1 VSAATLLAAVA
12 ATARRRGES
21 TGMQVLGGAEI
32 PYERLLGMSAWLGGR
47 IPPAADGAPTAVLIA
62 ASEPLPT
69 MVAFFAA
76 IGAGARPLILPAPK
90 GMGGIEAFLR
100 TATEAAGRFGG
111 RAVLALEQGMAPEG
125 GRLPDTAAVLPL
137 PVGADDY
144 GMAELPEISASP
156 DDIAYLQMTS
166 ASTGD
171 AKLVAV
177 THANVLANLAAIGEA
192 VGGGAEA
199 RVVSWLPLYHDM
211 GLVGATLFSF
221 LHGCPLMLMK
231 PAEFVGRP
239 GRWIRALSDFRATDT
254 AAPTFGYEY
263 AARVTPDRDLEGID
277 LGALRHAVVGAE
289 PIRHDALQSF
299 HDRFG
304 PCGFRAD
311 SFVPSYGMAE
321 STLGGTMATGS
332 APRYAAI
339 DLAGLAVGQPV
350 PILDEGEIGPG
361 AQPPKRGVAVFSV
374 GSALAGMAVSIVGDD
389 GEPLAGD
396 AVLGEIALRGSSVA
410 AGYFDA
416 EAGRSVP
423 FSADGLPT
431 GDLGFVHAGALF
443 VVERKK
449 HVIIRR
455 GQNFLAALFEERVAR
470 ILGCSA
476 HQVIVLD
483 TDIYDPDSVVVALV
497 ENIVRQIELDA
508 EQRAALRA
516 LELPLDQLLLAR
528 RRIIPRTTSGKKKY
542 HLCRQLL
549 AARELAVKQ
558 ILQV

>member
-1 VSAATLLAAVA
+1 MSATNLLNAVT
-12 ATARRRGES
+12 ATARHRGQS
-21 TGMQVLGGAEI
+21 TGMRVLGEQEI

-47 IPPAADGAPTAVLIA
+47 IPTDGDGPPPAVLIA

-76 IGAGARPLILPAPK
+76 LGVGARPLILPAPK
-90 GMGGIEAFLR
+90 AMGGLDAFLL
-100 TATEAAGRFGG
+100 TATQAARRFGG
-111 RAVLALEQGMAPEG
+111 RAVLALEQDIAPEG
-125 GRLPDTAAVLPL
+125 CRLPDVAAVLPL
-137 PVGADDY
+137 PVGADGY
-144 GMAELPEISASP
+144 GVAELSEVCTPPGEVAF
-156 DDIAYLQMTS
+156 LQLTS

-177 THANVLANLAAIGEA
+177 THANVLANLTAIGQA
-192 VGGGAEA
+192 VGGGAQA
-199 RVVSWLPLYHDM
+199 RVASWLPLYHDM
-211 GLVGATLFSF
+211 GLVGAALFSF
-221 LHGCPLMLMK
+221 LHGCPLLLMK
-231 PAEFVGRP
+231 PAEFIGRP
-239 GRWIRALSDFRATDT
+239 GHWIRALSDFRATDT

-277 LGALRHAVVGAE
+277 LSGLRHAVVGAE

-304 PCGFRAD
+304 PYGFRAD

-339 DLAGLAVGQPV
+339 DLAGIAVGQRV
-350 PILDEGEIGPG
+350 PILDEGEIGAG
-361 AQPPKRGVAVFSV
+361 ARPPDQGVAVFSV
-374 GSALAGMAVSIVGDD
+374 GSALAGMNVSILSDE
-389 GEPLAGD
+389 GEPLDGD
-396 AVLGEIALRGSSVA
+396 AVLGEIALCGSSVA
-410 AGYFDA
+410 GYLDPDS
-416 EAGRSVP
+416 GQTVP
-423 FSADGLPT
+423 FPGGRLPT

-455 GQNFLAALFEERVAR
+455 GQNFLAAQFEERVAR
-470 ILGCSA
+470 ILGCSP

-483 TDIYDPDSVVVALV
+483 TDIYDPDSVVVALI
-497 ENIVRQIELDA
+497 ENVVRQVEFDA

-516 LELPLDQLLLAR
+516 LELPLDQVLLAR

-549 AARELAVKQ
+549 AAQSLPVKQ
-558 ILQV
+558 VLRV